1 MQDHEHIE
9 GTLDQARCGTL
20 LEVLSVDAE
29 GEIRRRLLD
38 MGLVKGARIHVVRKA
53 PLGDPVEIE
62 LNGFFLSL
70 RLLEAKKV
78 KVRLV
83 DTEPGPGRGFRG
95 GRGHGRRGGRHGRR
109 WFHRFFSPISPEY
122 L

>member
-1 MQDHEHIE
+1 MQDREQLE

-20 LEVLSVDAE
+20 LEVLSVNAE

-38 MGLVKGARIHVVRKA
+38 MGLVKGSRVRVVRKA

-62 LNGFFLSL
+62 INGFFLTL
-70 RLLEAKKV
+70 RLKEAKTV
-78 KVRLV
+78 KVRLL
-83 DTEPGPGRGFRG
+83 DAGPGPGRGFHHGRGRGRG
-95 GRGHGRRGGRHGRR
+95 GGRGGRH
-109 WFHRFFSPISPEY
+109 WFHRFSPLFRDY